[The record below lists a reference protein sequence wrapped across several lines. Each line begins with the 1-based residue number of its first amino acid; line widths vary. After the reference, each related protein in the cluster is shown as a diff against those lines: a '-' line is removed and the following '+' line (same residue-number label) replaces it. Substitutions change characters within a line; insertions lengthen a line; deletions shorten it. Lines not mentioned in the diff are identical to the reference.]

1 MYLQEGL
8 CGVSGV
14 RPDDQAGV
22 LAPLHHTLL
31 QLVPPDVLT
40 GLEDVVA
47 VADHS
52 HRAGGELIQQPLEGL
67 LLSAPTPGDDGA
79 TDRQRERERE
89 RETQSESERER
100 KRENLSDSAIQ

>member
-14 RPDDQAGV
+14 WTDDQAGV
-22 LAPLHHTLL
+22 LASLHHTLL

-52 HRAGGELIQQPLEGL
+52 HWAAGELIQQPLKGL
-67 LLSAPTPGDDGA
+67 LLSVPPPGDDGA
-79 TDRQRERERE
+79 T
-89 RETQSESERER
+89 ETKAE
-100 KRENLSDSAIQ
+100 